1 MKKENDDENEK
12 RSYKKCQGRIRQWQE
27 NEEKGE
33 RKINGGKE
41 VGR

>member
-1 MKKENDDENEK
+1 MKRNKDDEDEK
-12 RSYKKCQGRIRQWQE
+12 RSCKKCQGGIRQWQE

-41 VGR
+41 IGR